1 MKGNVL
7 NQDPGQ
13 NGVNALAVVVVD
25 LERKQEN
32 VSIKVEKSEKQLLY
46 PRSQGPE
53 LYSCQNASFF
63 CTLMRFYY
71 FILSMNRHKN

>member
-7 NQDPGQ
+7 NLDPGQ

-46 PRSQGPE
+46 PRS
-53 LYSCQNASFF
+53 
-63 CTLMRFYY
+63 
-71 FILSMNRHKN
+71 